1 MSKKYLLDSDVF
13 IHAKNS
19 YLNPEIAPAFWDWL
33 VEGHS
38 KGLFFSIDKVA
49 NELRQGRE
57 GDFLTLFP
65 DDNPS
70 FFLPSN
76 DVACMSEYGK
86 LQNWA
91 VTVWAN
97 GKKSASATKGT
108 EAFASDKKAD
118 AFLVAYAKANGF
130 MIITNEVSDIK
141 DQTNIKV
148 PDAAISCGLEK
159 PISLVNLLL
168 LHSHNNFQFK

>member
-1 MSKKYLLDSDVF
+1 MIKRYLLDSDVL

-33 VEGHS
+33 IEGHAI
-38 KGLFFSIDKVA
+38 GMFFSIDKVA
-49 NELRQGRE
+49 NELKQGKE
-57 GDFLTLFP
+57 DDYLTLFP
-65 DDNPS
+65 EVNPS

-76 DVACMSEYGK
+76 DINSMGEYAK

-91 VTVWAN
+91 VTVWAA

-118 AFLVAYAKANGF
+118 AFLIAYAKAHNF
-130 MIITNEVSDIK
+130 IVVTNEVSDIK
-141 DQTNIKV
+141 DQTNIKL
-148 PDAAISCGLEK
+148 PDAAISIGVAK
-159 PISLVNLLL
+159 PISLFNLLL